1 MIARLG
7 AGLARLLG
15 IDTADVVTHDERRQQ
30 VRTVV
35 AIALPVGLAF
45 TFYNFVQGFTMLAGV
60 EGAACVLLILA
71 GYLQSRDN
79 TLLALAEWLAVAW
92 AGLVTA
98 ARVEQ
103 SSGHRLLDDAALS
116 AVRSLRSLP
125 ADAPQEALLP
135 VRFRLR

>member
-45 TFYNFVQGFTMLAGV
+45 TFYNFVQGFTMLALV
-60 EGAACVLLILA
+60 EGAACLLLI
-71 GYLQSRDN
+71 
-79 TLLALAEWLAVAW
+79 VA
-92 AGLVTA
+92 AVTA
-98 ARVEQ
+98 VGR
-103 SSGHRLLDDAALS
+103 AAVSRATAS
-116 AVRSLRSLP
+116 ARSLP
-125 ADAPQEALLP
+125 CTISLP
-135 VRFRLR
+135 IMLS